1 MNDSVKPPTQKVD
14 VSGFKADLYGNKEI
28 RWNVLIQL
36 PKFQMFIIE
45 RSKKS
50 YETVM
55 DWIVD
60 YIKSQIRYDESIF
73 FDEYVNWH
81 DAKGYWKNETVYG
94 ELIEVK

>member
-60 YIKSQIRYDESIF
+60 YIKSQIRDDESIF

-81 DAKGYWKNETVYG
+81 DQKGYWKNETIYG
-94 ELIEVK
+94 ELVEVK

>member
-60 YIKSQIRYDESIF
+60 YIKSQIRDDESIF

-81 DAKGYWKNETVYG
+81 DQKGYWKNENVYG
-94 ELIEVK
+94 ELVEVK

>member
-60 YIKSQIRYDESIF
+60 YIKSQIRDDESIF

>member
-60 YIKSQIRYDESIF
+60 YIKSQIQDDESIF

-81 DAKGYWKNETVYG
+81 DQKGYWKNEDVYG
-94 ELIEVK
+94 RLIGEN

>member
-14 VSGFKADLYGNKEI
+14 VSGFKADLYGNKAI

-60 YIKSQIRYDESIF
+60 YIKSQIRDDESIF

-81 DAKGYWKNETVYG
+81 DQKGYWKNETIYG
-94 ELIEVK
+94 ELVEVK

>member
-60 YIKSQIRYDESIF
+60 YIKSQIQDDESIF

-81 DAKGYWKNETVYG
+81 DQKGYWKNENVYG
-94 ELIEVK
+94 ELVEVK

>member
-1 MNDSVKPPTQKVD
+1 MNSQVKPPTQKVD

-60 YIKSQIRYDESIF
+60 YIKSQIRDDESIF

-81 DAKGYWKNETVYG
+81 DQKGYWKNENVYG
-94 ELIEVK
+94 ELVEVK

>member
-60 YIKSQIRYDESIF
+60 YIKSQIRDDESIF

-81 DAKGYWKNETVYG
+81 DQKGYWKNETIYG
-94 ELIEVK
+94 ELVEIK

>member
-1 MNDSVKPPTQKVD
+1 MNDLISKPPTQKVD

-28 RWNVLIQL
+28 HWNILIQL
-36 PKFQMFIIE
+36 PKFQMFVIE

-50 YETVM
+50 YDNVM

-60 YIKSQIRYDESIF
+60 YIKSEIQDESRF

-81 DAKGYWKNETVYG
+81 GAKGYWKNETVYG